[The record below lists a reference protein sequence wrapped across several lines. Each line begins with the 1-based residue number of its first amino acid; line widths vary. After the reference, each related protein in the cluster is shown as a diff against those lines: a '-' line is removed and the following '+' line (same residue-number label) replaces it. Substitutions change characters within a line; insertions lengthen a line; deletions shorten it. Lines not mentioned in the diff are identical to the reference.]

1 MFKYS
6 NILIYIFAI
15 DQDTLSER
23 EFACPAKRRKQQEFV
38 DDEVVQ
44 LRQQNGRSGEIEFR
58 LRVDVVDP
66 MDAITKR

>member
-1 MFKYS
+1 MCC
-6 NILIYIFAI
+6 ILIPSITRS

-23 EFACPAKRRKQQEFV
+23 EFACPAKRRKQQEIV
-38 DDEVVQ
+38 DDDVVQ
-44 LRQQNGRSGEIEFR
+44 LRQHTSNVRNGEIEFR